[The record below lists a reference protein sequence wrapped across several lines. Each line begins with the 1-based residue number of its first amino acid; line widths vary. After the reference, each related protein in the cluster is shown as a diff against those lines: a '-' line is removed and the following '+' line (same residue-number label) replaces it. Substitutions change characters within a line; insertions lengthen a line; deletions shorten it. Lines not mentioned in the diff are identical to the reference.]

1 MKRINKIINIHND
14 IRTDELRLESPTLA
28 WPPCSVNDAYNL
40 LSRCRGKRE
49 RLRALF
55 MKQKHETATQP
66 RRDNTRF
73 NLL

>member
-1 MKRINKIINIHND
+1 MKRINKIIND

-28 WPPCSVNDAYNL
+28 WPPCSVNDAHNL

-55 MKQKHETATQP
+55 MKQKHETATNHEETIQGSIYY
-66 RRDNTRF
+66 DY
-73 NLL
+73 